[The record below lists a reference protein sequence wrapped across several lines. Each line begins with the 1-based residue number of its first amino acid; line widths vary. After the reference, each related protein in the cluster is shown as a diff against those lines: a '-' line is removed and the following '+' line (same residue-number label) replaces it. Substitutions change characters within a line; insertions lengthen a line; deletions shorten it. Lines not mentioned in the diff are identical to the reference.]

1 LAYFGLLAYTLI
13 LFVRPQD
20 WIPGIQGLPLLDS
33 VVAGTMVFWLMAVSS
48 RETLRPG
55 AAPQTKLM
63 VGFFLATLM
72 SHVRH
77 TYLGSL
83 NGGGLL
89 GTFVS
94 FSKVLLLYILIVTLV
109 NSIRRA
115 KKLVFVMT
123 LGCLFMTIHGIL
135 QAHRGFG
142 FGGGLPIYQDG
153 IPRVMAFGIFNDPND
168 LALILIA
175 VLPFLMSKVQD
186 KLALMPA
193 RFLSALAIVP
203 MIYCIFLTNSRG
215 GWLAFGVMVTTYV
228 CLRARSKKLAIVLGA
243 LAFAV
248 VILFGPSRMG
258 GSSLDRSAQ
267 GRLTAWGYGNR
278 MLKRWPLFGAG
289 KGRYTEFSDDGR
301 VAHNSFVHCWG
312 ELGLFGYFFFVGLII
327 ATLKDGRALMRL
339 KIAPPEDGALPE
351 NREYANSPKD
361 VSPPENWDE
370 ADPPKGGLPATD
382 LMEIR
387 RFGHA
392 SMASLSG
399 YLAAGMFLSRTY
411 THPLYILFALVAAL
425 RVVCD
430 GDLEEGPS
438 LLERTFGKPD
448 LKHVFL
454 ATILTVPAF
463 WFLMKLAL

>member
-1 LAYFGLLAYTLI
+1 MAFFGLLVYTLI

-20 WIPGIQGLPLLDS
+20 WIPGMHGLPLLDG
-33 VVAGTMVFWLMAVSS
+33 VVAVTMVFWLMAVSS

-63 VGFFLATLM
+63 LGFFLATLL

-83 NGGGLL
+83 NGGGML

-109 NSIRRA
+109 NSIQRA
-115 KKLVFVMT
+115 KKLVLVMT
-123 LGCLFMTIHGIL
+123 LGCIFMAIHGIL

-142 FGGGLPIYQDG
+142 FGGGLPILHGDVL
-153 IPRVMAFGIFNDPND
+153 RVQAFGSFHDPND

-175 VLPFLMSKVQD
+175 ILPFLMSKVQD

-193 RFLSALAIVP
+193 RFLSALAIAP
-203 MIYCIFLTNSRG
+203 MVYCIFLTNSRG
-215 GWLAFGVMVTTYV
+215 GWLAFGVMVTTYI
-228 CLRARSKKLAIVLGA
+228 CLRLPSKKLVIVVGA

-258 GSSLDRSAQ
+258 GEGGFDRSAQ

-289 KGRYTEFSDDGR
+289 KGRYTEFSDDSR

-312 ELGLFGYFFFVGLII
+312 ELGLFGYFFFMGLII
-327 ATLKDGRALMRL
+327 ATLKDGRALVKL
-339 KIAPPEDGALPE
+339 KIEPAEDG
-351 NREYANSPKD
+351 
-361 VSPPENWDE
+361 SPPENWDY
-370 ADPPKGGLPATD
+370 ADPPKDGLPATD

-411 THPLYILFALVAAL
+411 THPLYMLFALVAAL

-430 GDLEEGPS
+430 GNPEEEGPS
-438 LLERTFGKPD
+438 LLEGAFGKPD
-448 LKHVFL
+448 LKYVFF
-454 ATILTVPAF
+454 ATVGTIPAG
-463 WFLMKLAL
+463 WLLMKLAL